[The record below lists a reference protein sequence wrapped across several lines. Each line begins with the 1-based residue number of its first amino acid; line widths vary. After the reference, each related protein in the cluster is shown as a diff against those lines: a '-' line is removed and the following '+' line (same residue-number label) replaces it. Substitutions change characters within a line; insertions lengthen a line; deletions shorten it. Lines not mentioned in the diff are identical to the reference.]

1 MERAKKIKQ
10 AFSGDDLPI
19 VREISAPVGKAAR
32 RAKTAMKACIF
43 MSVVKFRRPHVVLGG
58 VNLRILFIRRHP
70 RFSHFRI
77 RAAHGHACSVALSR
91 LIKGLKT
98 L

>member
-1 MERAKKIKQ
+1 MPPPVERISLGSGTVWKL
-10 AFSGDDLPI
+10 AFC
-19 VREISAPVGKAAR
+19 APVGKAVR

-43 MSVVKFRRPHVVLGG
+43 MLVVKFRRPYVVLGG